1 MRCIGNLTAQCHVIF
16 VKMNMRYFLTTILLI
31 IVTSLDVLGQEKVR
45 IGLFTNKELQ
55 EIQFLVDQGGALLQT
70 ESSSII
76 LSSGTSIILKNND
89 GMVSAHAD
97 TILFNAKKITL
108 QATNIETVFQIQFS
122 AKTRKLKYG
131 EQLEFRVVN
140 NKLEIVNVMPLD
152 TYIAGVVEAE
162 GGPNHELEYYKSQA
176 VISRTYLL
184 SQFYKHIDDGYNL
197 CDQTHCQ
204 AFNGLPKHEHI
215 MTNAAEQTKS
225 LVIVDENAN
234 LITSAF
240 HSNCGGRTNSSEY
253 VWTRALPYCREI
265 VDTFCI
271 KMPNSNW
278 EKRIPIN
285 DWKNYLAKKRLS
297 SADSANYAYFPG
309 EKEVY
314 YREGETRVPLI
325 DMRKDLKLKSTY
337 FSAYQEGEEMVLVG
351 QGFGH
356 GVGLCQEGAI
366 RQAQLGYNFEDII
379 HFYYYNVKII
389 PYQYIA
395 FFKFE

>member
-1 MRCIGNLTAQCHVIF
+1 MHILRNLSSESVVNFDHIMRFHNLSFIAIVF
-16 VKMNMRYFLTTILLI
+16 FLSHNLF
-31 IVTSLDVLGQEKVR
+31 GQEKVR
-45 IGLFTNKELQ
+45 IGLFANKELQ
-55 EIQFLVDQGGALLQT
+55 ELEFLIDQGSAVLQ
-70 ESSSII
+70 SDAKSVI
-76 LSSGTSIILKNND
+76 LSQGTKITFKNNG

-97 TILFNAKKITL
+97 TIHFNNKKISL
-108 QATNIETVFQIQFS
+108 QAANIETVFQIQFS

-140 NKLEIVNVMPLD
+140 NKLEIVNIMPLD

-253 VWTRALPYCREI
+253 VWTRALPYCRET

-297 SADSANYAYFPG
+297 SSDSANYAYFPG

-337 FSAYQEGEEMVLVG
+337 FSAYQEGDEMVLVG

-366 RQAQLGYNFEDII
+366 RQAQLGVNFEDII

>member
-1 MRCIGNLTAQCHVIF
+1 MMRCILFTLLFSMSCS
-16 VKMNMRYFLTTILLI
+16 ILF
-31 IVTSLDVLGQEKVR
+31 GQEKVR
-45 IGLFTNKELQ
+45 IGIFSNKNLQ
-55 EIQFLVDQGGALLQT
+55 EIELKVIGNGAFINDQ
-70 ESSSII
+70 SSTWIQAENSII
-76 LSSGTSIILKNND
+76 SIRNSGGLVRFQCDSTIV
-89 GMVSAHAD
+89 VSP
-97 TILFNAKKITL
+97 KITL
-108 QATNIETVFQIQFS
+108 QASNEGYFQVQLTPQS
-122 AKTRKLKYG
+122 RKLKFG
-131 EQLEFRVVN
+131 ENIEIKIVN
-140 NKLEIVNVMPLD
+140 NQLQMVNVMTID
-152 TYIAGVVEAE
+152 TYISGVVEAE
-162 GGPNHELEYYKSQA
+162 GGPNHDLEYYKAQA
-176 VISRTYLL
+176 VISRTYAL
-184 SQFYKHIDDGYNL
+184 SQYYKHIDDGYNL

-204 AFNGLPKHEHI
+204 VFNGLPKHEHI
-215 MTNAAEQTKS
+215 MVNAAEQTKS

-234 LITSAF
+234 LITAAF
-240 HSNCGGRTNSSEY
+240 HSNCGGRTNNSEH
-253 VWTRALPYCREI
+253 VWSRPLSYCVARE
-265 VDTFCI
+265 DTFCI

-278 EKRIPIN
+278 EKRIPVN

-297 SADSANYAYFPG
+297 SSDSANYAYFPG

-314 YREGETRVPLI
+314 YREGETRVPLV

-337 FSAYQEGEEMVLVG
+337 FSAYQEGDEMVLVG

>member
-1 MRCIGNLTAQCHVIF
+1 MHGFHNVRLDALVIF
-16 VKMNMRYFLTTILLI
+16 VVMNNSCNWTTVCMYFLF
-31 IVTSLDVLGQEKVR
+31 SFQMAGQEKVR
-45 IGLFTNKELQ
+45 IGLFANKELQ
-55 EIQFLVDQGGALLQT
+55 EIEFLIDQGSAMLQS
-70 ESSSII
+70 EASSII
-76 LSSGTSIILKNND
+76 LTQGTKVSFRNNS

-97 TILFNAKKITL
+97 TIHFNGKKISL
-108 QATNIETVFQIQFS
+108 QAANIETVFQIQFS
-122 AKTRKLKYG
+122 PKSRKLKYG

-152 TYIAGVVEAE
+152 TYISGVVEAE

-337 FSAYQEGEEMVLVG
+337 FSAYQEGDEMVLVG

>member
-1 MRCIGNLTAQCHVIF
+1 MRCIRNLTAQSHVIF
-16 VKMNMRYFLTTILLI
+16 VKMNLRHFLTSILLI
-31 IVTSLDVLGQEKVR
+31 VVMSLDVLGQEKVR
-45 IGLFTNKELQ
+45 IGLFTNKDLQ
-55 EIQFLVDQGGALLQT
+55 EVQFLIDQGGAMLQT
-70 ESSSII
+70 ESSSVI
-76 LSSGTSIILKNND
+76 LGSGTTIVLKNND

-97 TILFNAKKITL
+97 TIHINAKKILL

-122 AKTRKLKYG
+122 TKTRKLKYG

-253 VWTRALPYCREI
+253 VWTRALPYCRET

-278 EKRIPIN
+278 EKRIPVN

-297 SADSANYAYFPG
+297 SADSANYAYFPS

-314 YREGETRVPLI
+314 YREGETRVPLV

-389 PYQYIA
+389 PFQYIA

>member
-1 MRCIGNLTAQCHVIF
+1 MHISRNLRIESVVNFVNTMRVSKLSFIAIVFFLSHNLF
-16 VKMNMRYFLTTILLI
+16 
-31 IVTSLDVLGQEKVR
+31 GQEKVR
-45 IGLFTNKELQ
+45 IGLFANKELQ
-55 EIQFLVDQGGALLQT
+55 ELEFLIDQGSAVLQSDT
-70 ESSSII
+70 KSVI
-76 LSSGTSIILKNND
+76 LSQGTKITFKNN
-89 GMVSAHAD
+89 GAMVSAHAD
-97 TILFNAKKITL
+97 TIHFNSKKISL
-108 QATNIETVFQIQFS
+108 QAANIETVFQIQFS

-140 NKLEIVNVMPLD
+140 NKLEIVNIMPLD

-253 VWTRALPYCREI
+253 VWTRALPYCRET

-278 EKRIPIN
+278 EKRIPVN

-297 SADSANYAYFPG
+297 SSDSANYAYFPG

-314 YREGETRVPLI
+314 YREGETRVPVI

-366 RQAQLGYNFEDII
+366 RQAQLGVNFEDII

>member
-1 MRCIGNLTAQCHVIF
+1 MHIVHNLGNESVVNFVIIMRVHILSFIAIVFFLSHNLF
-16 VKMNMRYFLTTILLI
+16 
-31 IVTSLDVLGQEKVR
+31 GQEKVR
-45 IGLFTNKELQ
+45 IGLFANKELQ
-55 EIQFLVDQGGALLQT
+55 ELEFLIDQGSAVLQ
-70 ESSSII
+70 SDAKSVI
-76 LSSGTSIILKNND
+76 LSNGTKITFKNNG

-97 TILFNAKKITL
+97 TIHFNSKKISL
-108 QATNIETVFQIQFS
+108 QAANIETVFQIQFS
-122 AKTRKLKYG
+122 SKSRKLKYG
-131 EQLEFRVVN
+131 DQLEFRVAN
-140 NKLEIVNVMPLD
+140 NKLEVVNVMPLD
-152 TYIAGVVEAE
+152 TYISGVVEAE
-162 GGPNHELEYYKSQA
+162 GGPNHDLEYYKSQA

-184 SQFYKHIDDGYNL
+184 SQFDKHIDDGYNL

-297 SADSANYAYFPG
+297 SADSANYGYFPS

-337 FSAYQEGEEMVLVG
+337 FSAYQEGDEMVLVG

>member
-1 MRCIGNLTAQCHVIF
+1 MHNLLFLSRVIF
-16 VKMNMRYFLTTILLI
+16 VEMKKQRAGIFLTVFIFLTTSIY
-31 IVTSLDVLGQEKVR
+31 GQEKVR
-45 IGLFTNKELQ
+45 IGLFAHKELQ
-55 EIQFLVDQGGALLQT
+55 EVQFAIDLGGALLQSDDCSFILPAGST
-70 ESSSII
+70 IVLQNNNGII
-76 LSSGTSIILKNND
+76 
-89 GMVSAHAD
+89 SAHAD
-97 TILFNAKKITL
+97 TLHCNGKKISL
-108 QATNIETVFQIQFS
+108 QATNVETIFQIQFS
-122 AKTRKLKYG
+122 PKTRKLKYG
-131 EQLEFRVVN
+131 EQLEFRVTN
-140 NKLEIVNVMPLD
+140 NRLEIVNVMPLD
-152 TYIAGVVEAE
+152 TYISGVVEAE

-204 AFNGLPKHEHI
+204 AFNGLPKHEYI

-253 VWTRALPYCREI
+253 VWSRALPYCREI
-265 VDTFCI
+265 VDTFCM

-278 EKRIPIN
+278 EKRIPLQ
-285 DWKNYLAKKRLS
+285 DWKNYLGSKKLS
-297 SADSANYAYFPG
+297 SSDSSNYAYFPS
-309 EKEVY
+309 EKEIY
-314 YREGETRVPLI
+314 YREGETRVPLVA
-325 DMRKDLKLKSTY
+325 MRKDLKLKSTY
-337 FSAYQEGEEMVLVG
+337 FSAHQEGDEMILIG

-366 RQAQLGYNFEDII
+366 RQAQLGFNFEDII

-395 FFKFE
+395 FFKRE